1 MRDGEFVAI
10 VGPSGC
16 GKSTILNLVAGLD
29 RPSEGRILL
38 NQVPVE
44 GPNPSVGFMLQ
55 KDLLLPWRT
64 IVHNVEFGL
73 EARAISR
80 AERRERALRELQRC
94 RLHDFADSYPYQLSG
109 GMRQRAALA
118 RTLAIEP
125 AIVLLDEPF
134 SALDAQTKLILQKS
148 FAQTIASS
156 SITTLLI
163 THDLMEAVIMS
174 DRILVMSERPGRIV
188 EEIPVDLPDRDNPL
202 ARISAP
208 RAREYVDHLL
218 AACIWRRRPH
228 DAAPTS
234 PPRSSVQRSLRASS
248 ASGRAGRI
256 EHVEV
261 APAAALASRA
271 SILIGSLAFGVVFL
285 LAWQFLPPAL
295 GVPSFII
302 PTVTDLAREFGRMVA
317 RENLLVHILSTATIA
332 TIGFVIGSLLGA
344 AMGYLLGM
352 SVFIEKV
359 LSPYILGLQIA
370 PKVAFAP
377 LFIMWLGYNAWPK
390 LLVTIL
396 VVFFP
401 ILVNVLQSMKTV
413 DRDLINLARAYSMSR
428 MQIFWK
434 IEVPASMPAL
444 MAGLR
449 IGATLAVI
457 GVTVGELVGGNTGLG
472 YLITFGE
479 GQANTAMVFNAIVL
493 LTLIGI
499 VLYGAVAM
507 LEARVLHY
515 IPRAMR

>member
-1 MRDGEFVAI
+1 MLNTASVLDLIGVSKRFPAPGGRAWLTAIERVSLVVRSGEFVAI

-94 RLHDFADSYPYQLSG
+94 RLSDFAASYPYQLSG

-134 SALDAQTKLILQKS
+134 SSLDAQTKLILQKS

-174 DRILVMSERPGRIV
+174 DRILVMSERPGRII
-188 EEIPVDLPDRDNPL
+188 EEIPVDLPDRDNPM

-218 AACIWRRRPH
+218 ASLH
-228 DAAPTS
+228 LQEKAA
-234 PPRSSVQRSLRASS
+234 
-248 ASGRAGRI
+248 
-256 EHVEV
+256 
-261 APAAALASRA
+261 
-271 SILIGSLAFGVVFL
+271 
-285 LAWQFLPPAL
+285 
-295 GVPSFII
+295 
-302 PTVTDLAREFGRMVA
+302 
-317 RENLLVHILSTATIA
+317 
-332 TIGFVIGSLLGA
+332 
-344 AMGYLLGM
+344 
-352 SVFIEKV
+352 
-359 LSPYILGLQIA
+359 
-370 PKVAFAP
+370 
-377 LFIMWLGYNAWPK
+377 
-390 LLVTIL
+390 
-396 VVFFP
+396 
-401 ILVNVLQSMKTV
+401 
-413 DRDLINLARAYSMSR
+413 
-428 MQIFWK
+428 
-434 IEVPASMPAL
+434 
-444 MAGLR
+444 
-449 IGATLAVI
+449 
-457 GVTVGELVGGNTGLG
+457 
-472 YLITFGE
+472 
-479 GQANTAMVFNAIVL
+479 
-493 LTLIGI
+493 
-499 VLYGAVAM
+499 
-507 LEARVLHY
+507 
-515 IPRAMR
+515 